1 MKKVWTAP
9 IILSAIIMGAAI
21 IAGCSP
27 KVSGKAEAKGKP
39 KEEAVHTASTE
50 EYTEE
55 YTGDE
60 SSSFEKG
67 MINRDEFIK
76 RMEEMGKEAAE
87 IERTPGINK
96 PAIRVNG
103 EIITRKNVKILLS
116 GNKYVETKTDKE
128 AIDELIVNTA
138 MIAEARRLKIKPSQ
152 KEIDKAMAP
161 VKQMLS
167 QDEEASGIGVYIK
180 ARGTTKEKYLRES
193 EQTYKEM
200 YTRAALW
207 EKVGKAQGFKDY
219 DEYRQHIKD
228 NADIKIID
236 PEVKEI
242 LK

>member
-1 MKKVWTAP
+1 MKKVLTAP

-50 EYTEE
+50 EYTD
-55 YTGDE
+55 DE
-60 SSSFEKG
+60 SSSFEKD

-96 PAIRVNG
+96 PAIKVNG
-103 EIITRKNVKILLS
+103 EIITKKNVKILLS

-128 AIDELIVNTA
+128 ALDELIANTA